1 MENDSAGNDE
11 QGITLSDSAQP
22 VTGDPKA
29 TADRLERVEA
39 ALGLLST
46 HLQTSTKGSELL
58 EAEHS
63 RSLLSSI
70 AFGFSAIALIAM
82 WAVDLAIEDDDVE
95 IVGFTIGMSL
105 LLLAAVIDLYSA
117 SLLRNAV
124 HRAILEKEPSRLVL
138 IQQNWKRVFQ
148 LDYWKTIRDKAPEFY
163 RYQIMRTTAL
173 SVYIA
178 AGIALI
184 VSVITIN

>member
-82 WAVDLAIEDDDVE
+82 W
-95 IVGFTIGMSL
+95 
-105 LLLAAVIDLYSA
+105 
-117 SLLRNAV
+117 
-124 HRAILEKEPSRLVL
+124 P
-138 IQQNWKRVFQ
+138 
-148 LDYWKTIRDKAPEFY
+148 
-163 RYQIMRTTAL
+163 
-173 SVYIA
+173 
-178 AGIALI
+178 
-184 VSVITIN
+184 